1 MIGGKKIRKPLRRLK
16 IQEQT
21 EMNEDM
27 APDFIDE
34 NEELTMLSAVNSI
47 VTLAEDSELSTLF
60 FEKAD
65 RFITYLSERQNITK
79 MQSVLLALFIESSA
93 AGNKSDFSDVAR
105 YLNCNSVKVLQYK
118 SEVDELVRK
127 GMLRMIR
134 NSMNGNYDYAIAHG
148 LIDSLAKN
156 EPFQRKS
163 YKGSTS
169 IEFFQHFYDIT
180 HLRHEDELS
189 SELMLEEI
197 KRLLDE
203 NPNLS
208 YVKAL
213 RDIGMSAENEAVITH
228 MCRHLVLCGTVI
240 IPMNHLVFL
249 FDANHIKYNF
259 DRAMSDGRHY
269 LIREGWM
276 ENAFSEGFREKDEY
290 QLTVKARETLLQ
302 GFDIKQTDN
311 NKGCDVIQND
321 GITEK
326 PLFFNDMVMHQ
337 LEDLAKLLDENH
349 YLSICKRLRGKGLRQ
364 GFACLFYGAPGT
376 GKTESV
382 LQLAKKTGRDIMQVN
397 ISQVKSMWVGES
409 EKNIK
414 AIFDRYRVVAKNSK
428 RVPILLFNEAD
439 AVIGKRKEGA
449 ERSVDKMENSIQN
462 IILQEMESLDG
473 IMIATTNLVQNMDV
487 AFERRFLYKVKFE
500 KPELAQRTKI
510 WQSMMPEL
518 SEKTAERLASTYDF
532 SGGQIENI
540 TRKCDVESILYGND
554 YVTDEKIEQYCREE
568 NIVKKGTARIGFV

>member
-1 MIGGKKIRKPLRRLK
+1 MIRGKKMKKPLRRLK
-16 IQEQT
+16 IQEET
-21 EMNEDM
+21 ETDLV
-27 APDFIDE
+27 PDFVDDG
-34 NEELTMLSAVNSI
+34 EELTLLTAINSI
-47 VTLAEDSELSTLF
+47 VTLAEDSALSNSF

-65 RFITYLSERQNITK
+65 RFITYFSERQDITK
-79 MQSVLLALFIESSA
+79 IQAVLLALFIESSA

-105 YLNCNSVKVLQYK
+105 YLDCNNVQVLQYK
-118 SEVDELVRK
+118 GEVDELVRK
-127 GMLRMIR
+127 GMLRMIKNNMN
-134 NSMNGNYDYAIAHG
+134 NSYDYAVTQG
-148 LIDSLAKN
+148 FLENLAKN
-156 EPFQRKS
+156 EPYQRKS
-163 YKGSTS
+163 YKNATG
-169 IEFFQHFYDIT
+169 IQFFQYFYDIT

-197 KRLLDE
+197 GRLMDD
-203 NPNLS
+203 NPDLS

-213 RDIGMSAENEAVITH
+213 RGIGMSAASEAVVTH
-228 MCRHLVLCGTVI
+228 MCRHLVLCGTVN
-240 IPMNHLVFL
+240 IPMSHLVFL
-249 FDANHIKYNF
+249 FDEQHLKYDF

-269 LIREGWM
+269 LVRNGWV

-290 QLTVKARETLLQ
+290 QLTTKSREILLQ
-302 GFDIKQTDN
+302 EFEIKQTDC
-311 NKGCDVIQND
+311 NKGCDVIQSD
-321 GITEK
+321 GIAEK
-326 PLFFNDMVMHQ
+326 ELFFNNEVKHQ
-337 LEDLAKLLDENH
+337 LDGLAELLDESH
-349 YLSICKRLRGKGLRQ
+349 YLSICDRLKGKGHRQ

-414 AIFDRYRVVAKNSK
+414 AIFDRYRAVAKNSK

-473 IMIATTNLVQNMDV
+473 IMIATTNLVQNMDA

-518 SEKTAERLASTYDF
+518 SEKTAERLASAYDF

-540 TRKCDVESILYGND
+540 TRKCDIESILYGD
-554 YVTDEKIEQYCREE
+554 DFVTDEKIEQYCREE
-568 NIVKKGTARIGFV
+568 NIVKTRATRIGFL

>member
-93 AGNKSDFSDVAR
+93 AGNKSDFSDFAR

-134 NSMNGNYDYAIAHG
+134 KSMNGNYDYAIAHV
-148 LIDSLAKN
+148 
-156 EPFQRKS
+156 
-163 YKGSTS
+163 
-169 IEFFQHFYDIT
+169 
-180 HLRHEDELS
+180 
-189 SELMLEEI
+189 

-249 FDANHIKYNF
+249 FDAHHIKYNF

-269 LIREGWM
+269 LICEGWM

-302 GFDIKQTDN
+302 GFDIKQSDN

>member
-1 MIGGKKIRKPLRRLK
+1 MIRGKKVMRPIRKLK
-16 IQEQT
+16 IQDKAD
-21 EMNEDM
+21 MNEDLIK
-27 APDFIDE
+27 DFIDE
-34 NEELTMLSAVNSI
+34 NEELTLLMAVNCI
-47 VTLAEDSELSTLF
+47 VTLAEDSELSSSF

-65 RFITYLSERQNITK
+65 RFITYFSERQGITK
-79 MQSVLLALFIESSA
+79 IQAVLLALFIESSA
-93 AGNKSDFSDVAR
+93 AGNKSDFSDVAN
-105 YLNCNSVKVLQYK
+105 YLNCNNVQVLQYRG
-118 SEVDELVRK
+118 EVDELVRK
-127 GMLRMIR
+127 GMLRMIK
-134 NSMNGNYDYAIAHG
+134 NNMNRSYDYTVTQG
-148 LIDSLAKN
+148 FLENLAKN
-156 EPFQRKS
+156 EPYQRKS
-163 YKGSTS
+163 YKNATG
-169 IEFFQHFYDIT
+169 IQFFQYFYDIT

-197 KRLLDE
+197 ERLMDD
-203 NPNLS
+203 NPDLS

-213 RDIGMSAENEAVITH
+213 RGTGMSAASKAVVTH
-228 MCRHLVLCGTVI
+228 MCRHLV
-240 IPMNHLVFL
+240 FL
-249 FDANHIKYNF
+249 FDEQHQKYDF

-269 LIREGWM
+269 LVREGWV

-290 QLTVKARETLLQ
+290 QLTAKAKEVLLQ
-302 GFDIKQTDN
+302 DYDIKLQDN

-326 PLFFNDMVMHQ
+326 ELFFNDEVKHQ
-337 LEDLAKLLDENH
+337 LEGLAELLDESH
-349 YLSICKRLRGKGLRQ
+349 YLSICDRLKEKGHRQ

-414 AIFDRYRVVAKNSK
+414 AIFDRYRAVAKNSK
-428 RVPILLFNEAD
+428 RIPILLFNEAD

-473 IMIATTNLVQNMDV
+473 IMIATTNLVQNMDA

-518 SEKTAERLASTYDF
+518 SEKTAERLASSFDF

-540 TRKCDVESILYGND
+540 TRKCDIESILYGDD

-568 NIVKKGTARIGFV
+568 NIVKMGTRRIGFV